1 MFFNLVNSSQK
12 ESNKTV
18 NNILTKKQKIK
29 MPLKMYMGI
38 KKAVLKRD
46 EKQKAQYKQ
55 VCLFYN

>member
-1 MFFNLVNSSQK
+1 MVVFFNLVNSSQK
-12 ESNKTV
+12 EKNKTI

-46 EKQKAQYKQ
+46 EKLKAHNKQ
-55 VCLFYN
+55 VL